1 MCTRICLN
9 ISAFLFIV
17 FEQNGHPH
25 TQSAILIGFFCKKN
39 EENIFNQNFFIY
51 NDKFLDRHIDIWRTQ
66 LLFWVNVSIQYGH
79 ENGFSPV
86 CVRICLRII
95 SPDRII
101 FGQNGQAYCCPASLM
116 GSACNKWIRNIWWNF
131 QIIGTFFIVSFR
143 IHSSIKIGNTYQVLD
158 IAICQS
164 GKNTSFTHWV
174 PRRLA

>member
-1 MCTRICLN
+1 MCTRICLS
-9 ISAFLFIV
+9 ISAFLLIV

-25 TQSAILIGFFCKKN
+25 IQSAIFMGSFWKKWRKY
-39 EENIFNQNFFIY
+39 FPSKQFIY
-51 NDKFLDRHIDIWRTQ
+51 NDKFLDKRIDIWRTQ

-131 QIIGTFFIVSFR
+131 QIIGTYS
-143 IHSSIKIGNTYQVLD
+143 
-158 IAICQS
+158 
-164 GKNTSFTHWV
+164 
-174 PRRLA
+174 

>member
-1 MCTRICLN
+1 MNRIF
-9 ISAFLFIV
+9 AFL
-17 FEQNGHPH
+17 
-25 TQSAILIGFFCKKN
+25 SK
-39 EENIFNQNFFIY
+39 FIY
-51 NDKFLDRHIDIWRTQ
+51 NDKFLDKHIDIWRTQ

-131 QIIGTFFIVSFR
+131 HAKKISYLWIYIENVLSIVFLMMFF
-143 IHSSIKIGNTYQVLD
+143 NM
-158 IAICQS
+158 
-164 GKNTSFTHWV
+164 SFTISFLTKWSITIWTTKRFFSSMCSNMHFHMKPSLPNSGANWTS
-174 PRRLA
+174 PYSCG